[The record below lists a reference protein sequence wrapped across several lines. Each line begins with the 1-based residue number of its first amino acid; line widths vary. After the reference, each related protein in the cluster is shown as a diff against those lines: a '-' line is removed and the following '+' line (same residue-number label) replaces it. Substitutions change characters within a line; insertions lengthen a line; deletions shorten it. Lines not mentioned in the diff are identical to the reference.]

1 MRKPRAKM
9 LNENLAECCVIF
21 CMFDYE
27 GPGGP
32 KGPKRF
38 FRQRHVWP
46 EPSIGRSLLSAGA
59 RADEARPGGDV
70 APRPKRRTS

>member
-21 CMFDYE
+21 GMFDE
-27 GPGGP
+27 ARPGGP

-38 FRQRHVWP
+38 FGQRFPFQLKEETPVLAGAYYRP
-46 EPSIGRSLLSAGA
+46 EPMVLARGPRS
-59 RADEARPGGDV
+59 GD
-70 APRPKRRTS
+70 P